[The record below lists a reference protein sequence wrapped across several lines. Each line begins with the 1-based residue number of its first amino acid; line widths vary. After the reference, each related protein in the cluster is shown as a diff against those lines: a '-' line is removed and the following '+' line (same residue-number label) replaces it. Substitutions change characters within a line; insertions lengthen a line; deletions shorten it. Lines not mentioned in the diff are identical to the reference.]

1 MGVSS
6 INCYPDRWTCLDLGA
21 PYFGVTNLKEDSTL
35 KDDKVQV
42 WYWFLEGMIWMMFHE
57 ARTNVVLGRKS
68 HQSQDTWSEMSRHIG
83 VSENGLYPQLWPSIG
98 KGSSSNG
105 IGGIFRQENTSW
117 CWGEINVYNY
127 ATLTSISGDMGQKKT
142 MVQYK
147 PLVVVPHPRQY
158 LWRNPADVSPR
169 NISGKVEY
177 ESWWRI
183 VDRWLWLTTDIL
195 QMLQPKP
202 PIVKDIFSKRKPH
215 CFFDLVE
222 GKFFAGLFFVYPA
235 SVMFFLCWPC

>member
-1 MGVSS
+1 MDRKPRILGWEIHTIKWWMGVSS

-127 ATLTSISGDMGQKKT
+127 ATLTSISGDMGQKK
-142 MVQYK
+142 
-147 PLVVVPHPRQY
+147 
-158 LWRNPADVSPR
+158 LWC
-169 NISGKVEY
+169 NISHLLWFHTPGSIFGEIPPMFHQGTSP
-177 ESWWRI
+177 E
-183 VDRWLWLTTDIL
+183 RWNMNL
-195 QMLQPKP
+195 
-202 PIVKDIFSKRKPH
+202 
-215 CFFDLVE
+215 
-222 GKFFAGLFFVYPA
+222 GGG
-235 SVMFFLCWPC
+235 